1 MTMSNQSTLRTPQAV
16 TSELDISPAT
26 LRRWAD
32 EFCDYLSVE
41 ANSADGRSHRRY
53 TNQDMETLRSI
64 KELMNNGLTY
74 EQVRQQLVLR
84 DTAFSDDAVPGEF
97 TVDEVVA
104 SSVVGNIE
112 PIPDPFD
119 EEELNPDEET
129 ALVASNGAES
139 PAIAFLTNTL
149 ATLSETQQ
157 SILNSQAANRELLGV
172 LIQDN
177 FNLKEENSRLRE
189 RILEIERN
197 LSQSRQE
204 DEWRREMLRQ
214 ELDAKVATAQQ
225 TAGEAMKA
233 AHSVEMPEIRAV
245 KNKSGCLGALFGGGD
260 TQIVAVPRRRKTEA
274 RPAGASTPR
283 PASQAQPQPQY
294 GSSAA
299 QPAPSHPKPT
309 APPE

>member
-53 TNQDMETLRSI
+53 TNRDMETLRSI
-64 KELMNNGLTY
+64 KELMNNGMTY
-74 EQVRQQLVLR
+74 EQVRQQLALR
-84 DTAFSDDAVPGEF
+84 YTASSDEAIPGEY
-97 TVDEVVA
+97 TIDDVAA
-104 SSVVGNIE
+104 SSGVGDFG
-112 PIPDPFD
+112 PISDPLD
-119 EEELNPDEET
+119 VEELNPDEET

-197 LSQSRQE
+197 LAQSRQE
-204 DEWRREMLRQ
+204 DEWRRETLRQ
-214 ELDAKVATAQQ
+214 ELEAKVVSAQQ
-225 TAGEAMKA
+225 TAAEAMKA

-245 KNKSGCLGALFGGGD
+245 KSKSGCLGALFGGGD
-260 TQIVAVPRRRKTEA
+260 TQIVAIPRRRKAEA
-274 RPAGASTPR
+274 RPGASTSR
-283 PASQAQPQPQY
+283 PASQARPQPQY
-294 GSSAA
+294 GSPAA
-299 QPAPSHPKPT
+299 QPPPSHPKPT